1 MMSLG
6 EILFVYRARM
16 RESSLL
22 LQEALAVVGI
32 AVGVALLF
40 ASQVASASLDG
51 SVRALASQVV
61 GSTQFQLD
69 SRGNEGFN
77 AQIARTVERLPGME
91 TALPLLDQQATIIG
105 PRGSVSIYL
114 LGADP
119 RFARSSG
126 ALLRRFTSKQL
137 EHQQALAVPAP
148 LAAQI
153 GAGALQTVKLQI
165 GARVTE
171 SLIGTTLG
179 VCAVASTGSSSGYAP
194 DMRRRPGQPLQR
206 LRQGN
211 IWTSPQPTST
221 PSYSA
226 SPRPQH
232 SRQRDCSRRS
242 PRSWGSSSLLTP
254 CCSPSPSAGSS
265 LRPCEGAARPGP

>member
-22 LQEALAVVGI
+22 LQEALAVLGI

-40 ASQVASASLDG
+40 ASQVASTSLDG

-69 SRGNEGFN
+69 SRGTEGFN
-77 AQIARTVERLPGME
+77 AQLARTVERLPGVE
-91 TALPLLDQQATIIG
+91 AALPLLDQQATIIG
-105 PRGSVSIYL
+105 PHGSVSIDL

-119 RFARSSG
+119 RFARSGG
-126 ALLRRFTSKQL
+126 ALLRRFTAKQL

-153 GAGALQTVKLQI
+153 GAGPLQTVKLQI

-171 SLIGTTLG
+171 SLIGATLG
-179 VCAVASTGSSSGYAP
+179 RVRNRWARQQP
-194 DMRRRPGQPLQR
+194 DRARANLLHADRRRYARSDQP
-206 LRQGN
+206 
-211 IWTSPQPTST
+211 
-221 PSYSA
+221 
-226 SPRPQH
+226 
-232 SRQRDCSRRS
+232 
-242 PRSWGSSSLLTP
+242 
-254 CCSPSPSAGSS
+254 S
-265 LRPCEGAARPGP
+265 LRPGAPRA